1 MEKFMLTPRE
11 ACECTGIGE
20 KQIRYWAK
28 NDTTFPALS
37 VGVDIHIPYD
47 ELKAWLSNRA
57 RLRVGLKHMT
67 LKLPELLGRGE
78 SRHEQ
83 TVDLYDNS
91 HVGSIGSRCRGGR
104 G

>member
-11 ACECTGIGE
+11 AHECTGIGE
-20 KQIRYWAK
+20 KQIRDWAK

-57 RLRVGLKHMT
+57 RLRVGL
-67 LKLPELLGRGE
+67 
-78 SRHEQ
+78 Q
-83 TVDLYDNS
+83 THDSQVA
-91 HVGSIGSRCRGGR
+91 GIIRKRR
-104 G
+104 KQA